1 MATLQEVDSRIEE
14 LKAQIDSLTPL
25 INRGGPTV
33 VDGQQYSQKELL
45 DTRNTLLKE
54 LRSLEKVVAPVGK
67 SRNALSKAE
76 RDLATARERSADP
89 RGLFQKTGTLTASER
104 SQKLLIEKA
113 IKDIERLEP
122 EVTRLQ
128 QEFSSVSA
136 RDFSLPTDQRF
147 RPSSELASR
156 ILQMGGTAARRGE
169 MAGEEALGTETADGG
184 VSAGTGVGGGGGVAL
199 TPEQRKERRAGRQQQ
214 RFEKA
219 AAELRRM
226 APQYAW
232 ILEIDQTK
240 YPDVRKLL
248 QRATRDGM
256 FESPEGIQRFIG
268 ELNGTTF
275 FSELREKGTK
285 QKIVNLV
292 GDLGFDD
299 SNMGKLLANAS
310 NLQWDDDTLSL
321 EVYKEAFRKNEDGT
335 YVHSQAQARAK
346 KSSSYLRV
354 QNIGTSFFNQLD
366 DDTVERVLTGGMIE
380 DDVLRQQREL
390 AKARYGHLSNLI
402 DQGLSLDAIT
412 RSYRDEAARLLER
425 DPNDVRMADAMYQ
438 TAYDF
443 TDESGQKRLMTTGE
457 WTRQLRTDTQYGW
470 DKTENAKR
478 EAQQLSS
485 SIIQAFGRVM

>member
-1 MATLQEVDSRIEE
+1 M
-14 LKAQIDSLTPL
+14 
-25 INRGGPTV
+25 
-33 VDGQQYSQKELL
+33 
-45 DTRNTLLKE
+45 
-54 LRSLEKVVAPVGK
+54 
-67 SRNALSKAE
+67 
-76 RDLATARERSADP
+76 
-89 RGLFQKTGTLTASER
+89 
-104 SQKLLIEKA
+104 
-113 IKDIERLEP
+113 
-122 EVTRLQ
+122 
-128 QEFSSVSA
+128 
-136 RDFSLPTDQRF
+136 
-147 RPSSELASR
+147 
-156 ILQMGGTAARRGE
+156 
-169 MAGEEALGTETADGG
+169 
-184 VSAGTGVGGGGGVAL
+184 
-199 TPEQRKERRAGRQQQ
+199 
-214 RFEKA
+214 
-219 AAELRRM
+219 
-226 APQYAW
+226 
-232 ILEIDQTK
+232 
-240 YPDVRKLL
+240 
-248 QRATRDGM
+248 
-256 FESPEGIQRFIG
+256 
-268 ELNGTTF
+268 
-275 FSELREKGTK
+275 
-285 QKIVNLV
+285 

-299 SNMGKLLANAS
+299 ANMGKLLANAT

-335 YVHSQAQARAK
+335 YVHSQAEARAR

-390 AKARYGHLSNLI
+390 AKARYGHLSSLI

-425 DPNDVRMADAMYQ
+425 DPNDIRMADAMYQ

>member
-1 MATLQEVDSRIEE
+1 MATKLPSPEQINEARKKEADAKQALDSFNESTRGGVNLTTIEQNKQNKLKKAFDTARKEREVLEKPIKELEKTLSRVNQSIKQAQNAARNPQSRLAANAAIRELEKEKQAIE
-14 LKAQIDSLTPL
+14 KSLTELTPYQQPVSSSPSTPSPP
-25 INRGGPTV
+25 RVQGPPM
-33 VDGQQYSQKELL
+33 G
-45 DTRNTLLKE
+45 
-54 LRSLEKVVAPVGK
+54 PP
-67 SRNALSKAE
+67 
-76 RDLATARERSADP
+76 SA
-89 RGLFQKTGTLTASER
+89 
-104 SQKLLIEKA
+104 
-113 IKDIERLEP
+113 
-122 EVTRLQ
+122 
-128 QEFSSVSA
+128 
-136 RDFSLPTDQRF
+136 
-147 RPSSELASR
+147 
-156 ILQMGGTAARRGE
+156 
-169 MAGEEALGTETADGG
+169 
-184 VSAGTGVGGGGGVAL
+184 
-199 TPEQRKERRAGRQQQ
+199 TPEQLARFEAEQKKKTGATTTGTGGVPLTPQEKAEKRKDREEQ

-219 AAELRRM
+219 AAEFRKM

-232 ILEIDQTK
+232 ILDIDQAK
-240 YPDVRKLL
+240 YPDVRKLIK
-248 QRATRDGM
+248 RAIKGEM
-256 FESPEGIQRFIG
+256 FKSPEGLQRFIG

-275 FSELREKGTK
+275 FTELREKGTK

-299 SNMGKLLANAS
+299 ANMGKLLANAT

-335 YVHSQAQARAK
+335 YVHAQAEARAR
-346 KSSSYLRV
+346 KSSSYLRI

-390 AKARYGHLSNLI
+390 AKARYGHLANLI

-425 DPNDVRMADAMYQ
+425 DPNDIRMADAMYQ

-478 EAQQLSS
+478 EARQLSS